1 MGQPV
6 NPNGAIFLSAG
17 VPDPLAKHF
26 VAEADS
32 AAISAAVSA
41 LIYVTLGRRRLVWGG
56 HPAITPM
63 VWAYAEAMNIDYGA
77 WVKLYQSAIFDDEF
91 PAETELFQN
100 VVVTP
105 NIENDRERS
114 LVLMRERMIEETDF
128 GAAVFVGGMK
138 GILDE
143 FSLFKERAP
152 DAAILPIISTGG
164 AAAVLGQ
171 QIEADPMFADE
182 LDYIAL
188 LHDKLGI
195 DPNEQRYT
203 SPQEQPDDL
212 QLRIIRPFPS
222 DSEG

>member
-17 VPDPLAKHF
+17 VPDSSAKHF

-41 LIYVTLGRRRLVWGG
+41 LIYVTMGRRRLVWGG

-63 VWAYAEAMNIDYGA
+63 IWAYAEAMEIDYGA

-91 PAETELFQN
+91 PAETKLFQN

-105 NIENDRERS
+105 TINGDRDRS
-114 LVLMRERMIEETDF
+114 LALMRERMMEETDF
-128 GAAVFVGGMK
+128 AAAVFVGGMQ

-143 FSLFKERAP
+143 YSLFRDHAP
-152 DAAILPIISTGG
+152 NAVILPIMSTGG
-164 AAAVLGQ
+164 AAEVLGRE
-171 QIEADPMFADE
+171 IDADVKFAEE

-188 LHDKLGI
+188 LHEALEI
-195 DPNEQRYT
+195 DPNERRYA
-203 SPQEQPDDL
+203 SPQAQPA
-212 QLRIIRPFPS
+212 QVEARIIRPSASGP
-222 DSEG
+222 DE